1 METLEKFIELFK
13 KAPVTSVCGVLFAL
27 AFYIS
32 NNKESIAFLP
42 DATEVFVIG
51 LCDFIRG
58 AAPAV
63 GLLFAAQVGST
74 MEKKEVIPQVLA
86 ENQPEGKK
94 ELIQDVKD
102 EIKEDEK
109 PAPKT
114 TVKKKQIKHN
124 TTK

>member
-1 METLEKFIELFK
+1 METLTKFAELFK

-42 DATEVFVIG
+42 NSTEDFIIG

-74 MEKKEVIPQVLA
+74 MEKKEVIPEVLV

-94 ELIQDVKD
+94 DLIQDVKT
-102 EIKEDEK
+102 EIKEDAK
-109 PAPKT
+109 VANKIT
-114 TVKKKQIKHN
+114 AKKKITKNN
-124 TTK
+124 TPK